1 MLVFKLSSWELSGF
15 TKLSQAH
22 CRAKERPGTFC
33 CFNQRLSAFPC
44 FISRFGLKKGAWF
57 VKKKKKSLQ
66 KHNSRNTK
74 LTLSRQII
82 IFVLSVSRLHYLQIP
97 SIYTFK
103 ISKILM
109 KKVYLYANTSIIAQW
124 RHTLASE
131 LGCFLNSLVTYLIW
145 RV

>member
-1 MLVFKLSSWELSGF
+1 MQSCLRPTAGQRKGQVLSVVLIRGRLLFPVLFQGLVWKRESGS
-15 TKLSQAH
+15 L
-22 CRAKERPGTFC
+22 
-33 CFNQRLSAFPC
+33 
-44 FISRFGLKKGAWF
+44 
-57 VKKKKKSLQ
+57 KKKKKKLQ

-109 KKVYLYANTSIIAQW
+109 KKLYRYANASIIAQW
-124 RHTLASE
+124 RHNLGSE
-131 LGCFLNSLVTYLIW
+131 LWCFLNALVTYLTW